1 MLASLFV
8 LPPRFIRR
16 LVFAPLVILI
26 TVAAVVL
33 SPLLLALAILAS
45 PSRSGPRRALRLT
58 WFGLTWLV
66 MESAAL
72 VACLGLWLVSGFGGR
87 IRTEASMDRHYALVR
102 WFLATLFRRA
112 LKVFRLRVEISEPAA
127 TPEELAARL
136 TRPVIVLSRHAGPG
150 DSFLLV
156 HHLLSLYHRKP
167 RIVMKA
173 ALQFD
178 PSLDV
183 VINRLPHAFVHPHRR
198 EPVLAAPPRRAAA
211 AAGAGTATLDS
222 TADLDSTVDA
232 DSAVDLGSTVD
243 SVGLSDRRGARD
255 QAAVEAAAGET
266 PAQSSVIDEIRRL
279 AAGLGPTGALVLFP
293 EGGNFTPSR
302 WIRGIKQLERAEHYG
317 QARRARGMANLLP
330 PRSGGAFAA
339 IDAAPTADVVFV
351 AHTGLDD
358 LITVG
363 DVWRGLPMEQVIKA
377 QWWRV
382 PAAEVPRER
391 DEVIAWL
398 YDWWERIDAWIDENR
413 PIRTP

>member
-1 MLASLFV
+1 V
-8 LPPRFIRR
+8 LPPRFVRR
-16 LVFAPLVILI
+16 LVFAPLAILA
-26 TVAAVVL
+26 TVATLVL
-33 SPLLLALAILAS
+33 SPLLLLLAVVAA
-45 PSRSGPRRALRLT
+45 PSRSGRRRAFRLI

-72 VACLGLWLVSGFGGR
+72 VACLGLWIASGFGGR
-87 IRTEASMDRHYALVR
+87 LRTEASMDRHYALVR

-112 LKVFRLRVEISEPAA
+112 LKVFRLRVEISEPPG
-127 TPEELAARL
+127 TPAELAARL

-156 HHLLSLYHRKP
+156 HHLLSLYRRKP

-173 ALQFD
+173 SLQFD

-183 VINRLPHAFVHPHRR
+183 VINRLPHAFVRPHRR
-198 EPVLAAPPRRAAA
+198 HPAPDHMADRTGVSNQVVAPDRTNALDQAAA
-211 AAGAGTATLDS
+211 SGRAGVS
-222 TADLDSTVDA
+222 
-232 DSAVDLGSTVD
+232 
-243 SVGLSDRRGARD
+243 D
-255 QAAVEAAAGET
+255 QAAVEAAAGENPT
-266 PAQSSVIDEIRRL
+266 HSAVIDEIRRL
-279 AAGLGPTGALVLFP
+279 AAGLGPTGALVIFP

-302 WIRGIKQLERAEHYG
+302 WLRGIRQLERTRRFGE
-317 QARRARGMANLLP
+317 ARRARGMANLLP

-382 PAAEVPRER
+382 PADDVPRER
-391 DEVIAWL
+391 EEVVRWL
-398 YDWWERIDAWIDENR
+398 YDWWERIDSWIEENR
-413 PIRTP
+413 TAR